1 MTSPSAAIPAAA
13 TRSDAARNRGRLLDA
28 AAGLIAERGS
38 DVDVREIARRAEV
51 GMGTLYRHFPTKEAL
66 LDAALEHVFTSWADA
81 ATAALTGRPWDDLAR
96 FLGDALTRQ
105 TASPGLLD
113 AYCQALPGQA
123 GNTARQHCR
132 QQVGPLIAELVRAAH
147 ASGELRPD
155 LTAED
160 VSLLLVALGR
170 IAPVVPEP
178 AWRRILHVSLDG
190 LRSSAATSM
199 PAPARPPGDA

>member
-1 MTSPSAAIPAAA
+1 MTSPA

-66 LDAALEHVFTSWADA
+66 LDAALEHVFTSWAEQA
-81 ATAALTGRPWDDLAR
+81 AAALTGRAWPDLSW

-113 AYCQALPGQA
+113 AYCQALPSQA

-132 QQVGPLIAELVRAAH
+132 QQVGPLIAELVRAARE
-147 ASGELRPD
+147 AGELRPD
-155 LTAED
+155 VTAED

-170 IAPVVPEP
+170 IAPVVPES
-178 AWRRILHVSLDG
+178 AWRRVLQVALDG
-190 LRSSAATSM
+190 LRATTATPM
-199 PAPARPPGDA
+199 PAQ

>member
-1 MTSPSAAIPAAA
+1 MTSPAI
-13 TRSDAARNRGRLLDA
+13 RSDAARNRGRLLDA

-66 LDAALEHVFTSWADA
+66 LDAALEHVFTSWAEQA
-81 ATAALTGRPWDDLAR
+81 AAALTGRAWSDLSW

-113 AYCQALPGQA
+113 AYCQALPSQA

-132 QQVGPLIAELVRAAH
+132 QQVGPLIAELVRAARE
-147 ASGELRPD
+147 AGELRPD
-155 LTAED
+155 VTAED

-170 IAPVVPEP
+170 IVPVVPES
-178 AWRRILHVSLDG
+178 AWRRVLQVALDG
-190 LRSSAATSM
+190 LRATAAT
-199 PAPARPPGDA
+199 PIPAR

>member
-1 MTSPSAAIPAAA
+1 MTSPPAA
-13 TRSDAARNRGRLLDA
+13 TRSDAARNRVRLLDA
-28 AAGLIAERGS
+28 AAGLITERGS

-66 LDAALEHVFTSWADA
+66 LDAALEHVFTSWAA
-81 ATAALTGRPWDDLAR
+81 AASAALTGRAWSDLSR

-147 ASGELRPD
+147 ASGDLRPD
-155 LTAED
+155 ITAED

-178 AWRRILHVSLDG
+178 SWRRILHVSLDG
-190 LRSSAATSM
+190 LRASSAT
-199 PAPARPPGDA
+199 PLPHP

>member
-1 MTSPSAAIPAAA
+1 MTAPAI
-13 TRSDAARNRGRLLDA
+13 RSDAARNRGRLLDA

-38 DVDVREIARRAEV
+38 DVDVREISRRAEV

-66 LDAALEHVFTSWADA
+66 LDAALEHVFTSWAEQ
-81 ATAALTGRPWDDLAR
+81 ATAARTGDAWHDLSS

-113 AYCQALPGQA
+113 AYCQALPGQP

-147 ASGELRPD
+147 EAGELRPD
-155 LTAED
+155 VTAED

-170 IAPVVPEP
+170 IAPVVPEST
-178 AWRRILHVSLDG
+178 WRRVLQVALDG
-190 LRSSAATSM
+190 LRATAATPM
-199 PAPARPPGDA
+199 PAE

>member
-1 MTSPSAAIPAAA
+1 MTSPAM
-13 TRSDAARNRGRLLDA
+13 RSDAARNRGRLLET

-66 LDAALEHVFTSWADA
+66 LDAALEHVFTSWAEQ
-81 ATAALTGRPWDDLAR
+81 ATAARTGQAWLDLSY

-132 QQVGPLIAELVRAAH
+132 QQVGPLISELVNAARE
-147 ASGELRPD
+147 SGELRTD
-155 LTAED
+155 VTAED
-160 VSLLLVALGR
+160 ISLLLVALGR
-170 IAPVVPEP
+170 IAPVVPESD
-178 AWRRILHVSLDG
+178 WRRVLQVALDG
-190 LRSSAATSM
+190 LRAGAATPM
-199 PAPARPPGDA
+199 PTQRSFGIR

>member
-1 MTSPSAAIPAAA
+1 MTSPAM
-13 TRSDAARNRGRLLDA
+13 RSDAARNRGRLLET

-66 LDAALEHVFTSWADA
+66 LDAALEHVFTSWAEQ
-81 ATAALTGRPWDDLAR
+81 ATAARTGQAWLDLSD

-132 QQVGPLIAELVRAAH
+132 QQVGPLIAELVNAARE
-147 ASGELRPD
+147 SGELRPD
-155 LTAED
+155 VTAED
-160 VSLLLVALGR
+160 ISLLLVALGR
-170 IAPVVPEP
+170 IAPVVPESD
-178 AWRRILHVSLDG
+178 WRRVLQVALDG
-190 LRSSAATSM
+190 LRADAATPM
-199 PAPARPPGDA
+199 PPR

>member
-1 MTSPSAAIPAAA
+1 MTSPA

-66 LDAALEHVFTSWADA
+66 LDAALEHVFTSWAEQA
-81 ATAALTGRPWDDLAR
+81 AAALTGRAWPDLSW
-96 FLGDALTRQ
+96 FLSDALTRQ

-113 AYCQALPGQA
+113 AYCQALPSQA
-123 GNTARQHCR
+123 ANTARQHCS
-132 QQVGPLIAELVRAAH
+132 QQVGPLIAELVRAARE
-147 ASGELRPD
+147 AGELRPD
-155 LTAED
+155 VTAED

-170 IAPVVPEP
+170 IAPVVAES
-178 AWRRILHVSLDG
+178 AWRRVLQVALDG
-190 LRSSAATSM
+190 LRATAATPM
-199 PAPARPPGDA
+199 PAL